1 MQVRLDFEYEEVCEA
16 EPYHITSHYYIILY
30 YIILYYALL
39 YCCIILYYII
49 TQVRLDFEYEE
60 VCEGGPEDFA
70 VELETD
76 LAEAT
81 GTDPR
86 RVEAII

>member
-1 MQVRLDFEYEEVCEA
+1 M
-16 EPYHITSHYYIILY
+16 
-30 YIILYYALL
+30 
-39 YCCIILYYII
+39 
-49 TQVRLDFEYEE
+49 RLDFEYEE

>member
-1 MQVRLDFEYEEVCEA
+1 M
-16 EPYHITSHYYIILY
+16 
-30 YIILYYALL
+30 
-39 YCCIILYYII
+39 
-49 TQVRLDFEYEE
+49 
-60 VCEGGPEDFA
+60 FA

-86 RVEAII
+86 RVEAIILYYIMYYYIYYHIIYII